1 LPPQDVFITIQED
14 PVSGV
19 RLAIDVGG
27 TFVDFVR
34 LDEANG
40 AVAVEKVPSSG
51 ALEDRFFEGL
61 ERLGL
66 APRDVAMIVHGSTLV
81 INTIVQEKGAR
92 VGIITTAGFRDVLE
106 LGRGNRAEIYN
117 LFYTQPAPLVPR
129 ALRFEVPERLD
140 WRGDVVTPLD
150 EDAVR
155 AAIGALQAQDVQG
168 IAVCFLHAYA
178 NPAHER
184 RVAELIGELFPTA
197 AISISSDIVRE
208 WREFERTSTTVLNH
222 RAA

>member
-1 LPPQDVFITIQED
+1 
-14 PVSGV
+14 
-19 RLAIDVGG
+19 
-27 TFVDFVR
+27 
-34 LDEANG
+34 
-40 AVAVEKVPSSG
+40 
-51 ALEDRFFEGL
+51 
-61 ERLGL
+61 
-66 APRDVAMIVHGSTLV
+66 STLV

-92 VGIITTAGFRDVLE
+92 VGLITTAGFRDVLE

-129 ALRFEVPERLD
+129 FLRYEVPERLD

-155 AAIGALQAQDVQG
+155 AAVLALKAQQVEG

-184 RVAELIGELFPTA
+184 RVADLVAELFPDA
-197 AISISSDIVRE
+197 AVSISSDIVRE
-208 WREFERTSTTVLNH
+208 WREFERTSTTVLNAYAKPQMLAYLSALD
-222 RAA
+222 RRLQAADFTGAFNIMQSSGG